1 MSESGAIRIRTTK
14 DIVEALRSTDPGI
27 RFSILRAI
35 IQHPEQAVAYGASEE
50 WDLVE
55 ELCNQTRNLT
65 DSPLRTLVL
74 GALVSYKDPRVK
86 EIFTKEI
93 HASENAETL
102 TLAARYLVGEIEG
115 GDKHSLS
122 GLLLQNNSLK
132 HAQAAADVMI
142 CHERL
147 SDRERVRIAM
157 LSSEEFAPPG
167 LTDKTEQAWTD
178 ELHGP
183 YASQARQ
190 LIEAEGEAAFLYLR
204 KKWDSLGDE
213 DKSWLLEWGTAKFPA
228 YVIEL
233 ILLGLDSGSDSD
245 PLVLAALEAIAM
257 LGEYGKIFTP
267 HTGRHLKSQNPAVR
281 LAAARAGAAGVEWET
296 ELMAEDDTSVK
307 IEMLRRLAE
316 EKGASAAPALVRLIE
331 EGDWRL
337 RAAATSALQRVS
349 GEVAELMKP
358 LMTHPRQAVQVA
370 AAQVLIAA
378 GEELWLEEQLLA

>member
-14 DIVEALRSTDPGI
+14 DIVEALRSADPGI

-35 IQHPEQAVAYGASEE
+35 IQHPEQAAAYGASEE

-55 ELCNQTRNLT
+55 ELCDQTRNLT
-65 DSPLRTLVL
+65 DSPLRTLVH

-86 EIFTKEI
+86 KIFIKEI

-102 TLAARYLVGEIEG
+102 TLAARYLAGEVED
-115 GDKHSLS
+115 GDTHSLS
-122 GLLLQNNSLK
+122 GLLQQNNSLK
-132 HAQAAADVMI
+132 HAQAAADVMM

-167 LTDKTEQAWTD
+167 LTDKTEQTWTD

-183 YASQARQ
+183 YATQARR
-190 LIEAEGEAAFLYLR
+190 LIEAEGETAFLYLR
-204 KKWDSLGDE
+204 KKWNHLEDE
-213 DKSWLLEWGTAKFPA
+213 DRKWLLEWGAAKHPA
-228 YVIEL
+228 YAVEL
-233 ILLGLDSGSDSD
+233 ILLGLDSGSD
-245 PLVLAALEAIAM
+245 PLVLAALQAIAM

-267 HTGRHLKSQNPAVR
+267 HTGRHLKNRNPAVR

-296 ELMAEDDTSVK
+296 ELMAEDDTTVK

-316 EKGASAAPALVRLIE
+316 EKGALATPALVRLIE